1 MWFYNLL
8 ATKGEK
14 YYWLPT
20 KIMIKNNYRL
30 LTGNILTDYLTGTDI
45 IDICFYKK
53 RALCIFSSFGSS
65 HMKFM
70 TYPMVLLCCYVYIS
84 CYNQYQNHESH
95 TLKNTEFINY
105 IKKKKKPFGGVRHK
119 SWQYTTKRGYWNSL
133 QCVWKFLQRQHI
145 TGEKCLD

>member
-1 MWFYNLL
+1 
-8 ATKGEK
+8 
-14 YYWLPT
+14 
-20 KIMIKNNYRL
+20 MIKNNYRL

-65 HMKFM
+65 HIKFM
-70 TYPMVLLCCYVYIS
+70 TYPMVLLCCYVYIR

-105 IKKKKKPFGGVRHK
+105 IKKKKKNLSVE
-119 SWQYTTKRGYWNSL
+119 YVTSL
-133 QCVWKFLQRQHI
+133 GNTPQNEGIEIVCSVYENFCKDNTLPARNA
-145 TGEKCLD
+145 